1 MKEIANLEA
10 KRAYDKI
17 RGEKDKFGS
26 YRKTLFHVHTP
37 ESHDYRLFKKWEKLS
52 ESEWNGL
59 TINDYMEE
67 VKKREIFPGEF
78 FQTSKGDSILYEN
91 YSDDGF
97 KNGKE
102 KISFLT
108 VAQSLYNENISVV
121 VVSDHNTTLG
131 IKKIKK
137 AIKLVSNLPQNKDK
151 EYIEVINGVEISC
164 ADRVH
169 VLIAFPDSK
178 FEFIQGWLGDNLMS
192 VKEGSFKSSLEVLDT
207 FIREDC
213 LAYIAHINSSDV
225 FKNKHFSI
233 AYKKRLFSAAYTK
246 IIGVSNPEKITSVNS
261 YFTDFFK
268 KSTILFFV
276 LDNDSHYIENHS
288 INSMWIKF
296 SKRTYEQL
304 REALS
309 EYDIS
314 VELKNPEN
322 NKTKT
327 IRGIYIPALEN
338 SYLQMENLDF
348 VIKFSDSLNCLIGGR
363 GTGKSTILD
372 LIQLVLSQKAD
383 TKQKFEFLSIHSRVY
398 ILYEMLSKE
407 YIVELN
413 LPTQKKGEDIYEVY
427 GVKTKATSKYWYYEN
442 RLKEKIK
449 DKYLSIYEVQK
460 KSNLI
465 KLNKTQ
471 KYKIIYQMFDNRY
484 SVNQLVN
491 IASDDRISDYLFE
504 VISKDNNIKKY
515 QTSSQISSI
524 DEILSFMSN
533 EEKRLEKQKNDILS
547 CISLFNDTQSEK
559 LKISYTQQKEF
570 ILPEN
575 FYTWF
580 FIDGKNLDN
589 SFKGYRLT
597 NGEVIEYFAMIFE
610 RNDFKTFVNLLN
622 NRNLEGENSIKK
634 FAKDSSLSYDV
645 DLKEVDDT
653 LLNEIFK
660 LWNDLDISLVQK
672 YLEDVYNGCEKLSLE
687 FNINSKVTDGNE
699 KVIFK
704 EVMNLSLGQKVV
716 AMLDFILAYSE
727 FTNDNRPLLIDQP
740 EDNLDSRYIYNNLVQ
755 VLRDVKDKRQIIIAT
770 HNATIV
776 TNAMS
781 DLVILMESD
790 GEHGWVKKCGYP
802 GEDTIKKHIVNYL
815 EGGQESFEHKVKIY
829 KRVIDTNKI

>member
-192 VKEGSFKSSLEVLDT
+192 VKEESFKSSLEVLDT

-471 KYKIIYQMFDNRY
+471 KYKIIDQMFDNRY

-570 ILPEN
+570 RQ
-575 FYTWF
+575 F
-580 FIDGKNLDN
+580 F
-589 SFKGYRLT
+589 
-597 NGEVIEYFAMIFE
+597 
-610 RNDFKTFVNLLN
+610 
-622 NRNLEGENSIKK
+622 
-634 FAKDSSLSYDV
+634 
-645 DLKEVDDT
+645 
-653 LLNEIFK
+653 
-660 LWNDLDISLVQK
+660 
-672 YLEDVYNGCEKLSLE
+672 
-687 FNINSKVTDGNE
+687 
-699 KVIFK
+699 
-704 EVMNLSLGQKVV
+704 
-716 AMLDFILAYSE
+716 
-727 FTNDNRPLLIDQP
+727 
-740 EDNLDSRYIYNNLVQ
+740 
-755 VLRDVKDKRQIIIAT
+755 
-770 HNATIV
+770 
-776 TNAMS
+776 
-781 DLVILMESD
+781 
-790 GEHGWVKKCGYP
+790 
-802 GEDTIKKHIVNYL
+802 
-815 EGGQESFEHKVKIY
+815 
-829 KRVIDTNKI
+829 